1 MGTGYHNPQFSCLI
15 LAVEVNLIAYSAST
29 RKMTYGDGGQIVPLT
44 GEKCVQNSKVHF
56 STEMKYNVR
65 HLGFR
70 IQDSGFRIYNSR
82 FRVQDLG
89 FMIYYSGFRVQGSG
103 FRIWDSEFRV
113 QDLKFRIQ
121 GSRFEI

>member
-44 GEKCVQNSKVHF
+44 GEKCVQNSKVPF

-70 IQDSGFRIYNSR
+70 VQGSGFRIQDSGFRIQDLQFKVQGSR
-82 FRVQDLG
+82 FRVHDLL
-89 FMIYYSGFRVQGSG
+89 FRVQGSG
-103 FRIWDSEFRV
+103 FRI
-113 QDLKFRIQ
+113 
-121 GSRFEI
+121 